1 MIYYNFISMKYNF
14 EYTSSMIS
22 LYLTDKNNIDIYLTK
37 STMTIEEIKN
47 IYNLNNDITI
57 FYDINI

>member
-1 MIYYNFISMKYNF
+1 MKYNF